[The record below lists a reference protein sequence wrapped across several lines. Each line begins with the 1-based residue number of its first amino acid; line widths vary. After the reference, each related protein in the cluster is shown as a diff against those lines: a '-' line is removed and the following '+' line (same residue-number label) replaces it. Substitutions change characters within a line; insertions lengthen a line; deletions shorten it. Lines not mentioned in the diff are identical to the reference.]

1 MATGLHGPMTGPMGL
16 TLGDGA
22 AGEVIVDDVAVG
34 SMAAQLGLL
43 PGAALVA
50 LNEVPV
56 AGLKQKNEGDE
67 RRLLEELRAES
78 MSKRM
83 CQFQKNGSKWII
95 AAPESSDDEG
105 TAEGSGD
112 ETGVGPA
119 IGLDP
124 NDPGRLRARTAALV
138 HPIQGSITQ
147 RKQDATY
154 LENANGS

>member
-1 MATGLHGPMTGPMGL
+1 MGL

-83 CQFQKNGSKWII
+83 SHRGVRCARRS
-95 AAPESSDDEG
+95 EG
-105 TAEGSGD
+105 EGEGGEGGGEGGGGGGGD
-112 ETGVGPA
+112 GDRDRRG
-119 IGLDP
+119 
-124 NDPGRLRARTAALV
+124 
-138 HPIQGSITQ
+138 
-147 RKQDATY
+147 
-154 LENANGS
+154 